1 MKVLAILGASG
12 HGTVLADIAL
22 LSGYE
27 KVVFFDDA
35 WPDKTQIG
43 VWGIVGSTDALLNS
57 LDQFDGCIVGI
68 GNNSIRREKQILLER
83 HQAPLI
89 KLIHPSAVISSFAT
103 VGLGSTVM
111 ANAVINPFAKVAQ
124 GCIVNTAATIDHDCS
139 IGAFC
144 HLSPGV
150 NLAGGVYI
158 DIESWVGIG
167 ATVKQCVN
175 LGQNVIVGAGAVV
188 VNDVPNDVTVIG
200 CPAVPIRNKDH

>member
-12 HGTVLADIAL
+12 HGTVLADVAL

-43 VWGIVGSTDALLNS
+43 VWEIVGSTDALLHS

-89 KLIHPSAVISSFAT
+89 TLIHPSAVISAFAT
-103 VGLGSTVM
+103 VGLGSTIM

-124 GCIVNTAATIDHDCS
+124 GCIVNTAATIDHDCI

-150 NLAGGVYI
+150 NLAGGVCI
-158 DIESWVGIG
+158 LNESWIGIG
-167 ATVKQCVN
+167 A
-175 LGQNVIVGAGAVV
+175 IVQ
-188 VNDVPNDVTVIG
+188 P
-200 CPAVPIRNKDH
+200 